1 MTTYWEQRYL
11 RNKNYYA
18 QATAFVRKYA
28 PDAVSMIDVGNRG
41 CEYIYKW
48 DWIPDKTVLD
58 LSDEIFSLDARIK
71 KIQADFIAWKPDR
84 EYDLVTCFQTLEHI
98 EDPIPFIKKL
108 REIQKG
114 VLIVSL
120 PYMWP
125 ASKAPDE
132 HKHDPIDME
141 LIREW
146 FELRPLEESIVAEDR
161 GTERWM
167 GVYSK
172 SGRKARIEHPPPTT
186 AIEVSV

>member
-1 MTTYWEQRYL
+1 
-11 RNKNYYA
+11 
-18 QATAFVRKYA
+18 
-28 PDAVSMIDVGNRG
+28 MIDVGNRG
-41 CEYIYKW
+41 CEYIYQW

-58 LSDEIFSLDARIK
+58 ISDEIFRLDESIE
-71 KIQADFIAWKPDR
+71 KIQEDFLAWKPDR

-98 EDPIPFIKKL
+98 QDPIPFIEKL

-125 ASKAPDE
+125 STKAPGE

-141 LIREW
+141 LIRKW
-146 FELRPLEESIVAEDR
+146 FELRPIEETIVAEAR

-172 SGRKARIEHPPPTT
+172 PGQRERIEYPPRT
-186 AIEVSV
+186 AAAEISI